1 MNHTLLRCCA
11 ALLLIGLGLFWHK
24 PAEAAVSCSGSG
36 MTVSDINFGNVN
48 PLSGAVDITGT
59 LSGYTCTNT
68 GLDTNSG
75 NSPQTFQLCFDL
87 LGQNSTP
94 RLMTDANGD
103 TLQFD
108 LYTDSARSI
117 VWGNQSYGTPLM
129 TAPFTLPSDSLPH
142 TGPPLT
148 IYGRVFGGQT
158 SAQPGSY
165 SDFFSAGQITFT
177 FTARNGSSTPPSC
190 QSTGTLVTTSAS
202 FTAKA
207 NVTALCSVNAVT
219 LDFGTP
225 GLLTAAVPGTSSIS
239 VQCASGVAYNVGLDG
254 GLHSGSN
261 INARKMVLGA
271 NSVAYQLY
279 RDPGRTQ
286 VWGNTV
292 NTDTV
297 SGTGTGSPQ
306 NLTVYGQVPA
316 QPTPPAG
323 TYTDTVVVSVTY

>member
-36 MTVSDINFGNVN
+36 MSVSDINFGSVN
-48 PLSGAVDITGT
+48 PLSGAVDVTGT

-68 GLDTNSG
+68 GNASSNG
-75 NSPQTFQLCFDL
+75 NSPQTFELCFDL
-87 LGQNSTP
+87 LGQNSSP
-94 RLMTDANGD
+94 RSMNDSNGD
-103 TLQFD
+103 VLQFE
-108 LYTDSARSI
+108 LYTDSAHSI
-117 VWGNQSYGTPLM
+117 VWGNQSYGTPLT

-158 SAQPGSY
+158 SAQPGNY

-177 FTARNGSSTPPSC
+177 FTNTNGSATPSSC
-190 QSTGTLVTTSAS
+190 QNAGTLVTTSAS

-207 NVTALCSVNAVT
+207 SVTALCSVNAVT

-225 GLLTAAVPGTSSIS
+225 GLLTSAVPSTSSIG

-254 GLHSGSN
+254 GLHSGNS

-279 RDPGRTQ
+279 RDSGRTA

-292 NTDTV
+292 NTNTV
-297 SGTGTGSPQ
+297 SGTGTGSIQ

-316 QPTPPAG
+316 QTTPPAG